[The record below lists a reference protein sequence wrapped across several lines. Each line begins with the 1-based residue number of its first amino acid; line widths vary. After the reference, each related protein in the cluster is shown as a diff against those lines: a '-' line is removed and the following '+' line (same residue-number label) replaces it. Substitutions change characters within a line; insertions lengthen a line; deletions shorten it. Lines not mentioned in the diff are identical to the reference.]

1 MLKAYFG
8 ISFNIWHVAGAITI
22 KVDRALRRAGQG
34 SRGVRGLPLRSS
46 SLGDALMRQPS
57 EEVCNTVRRMAHCL
71 LATATVALIP
81 GHWPML
87 DGALL
92 PPSGLALLLLL
103 NFGEAAAAL
112 FLIRGWC
119 VRAGGRGQRERQP
132 AQQPGAVPAA
142 QHERHQRGPGRCW
155 SYSSA

>member
-1 MLKAYFG
+1 M
-8 ISFNIWHVAGAITI
+8 AGAITI

-34 SRGVRGLPLRSS
+34 SRGVRGLPLRSN
-46 SLGDALMRQPS
+46 SLGDAIMRQPS

-71 LATATVALIP
+71 LPTATVALIP

-92 PPSGLALLLLL
+92 PPSGLAPLLLL
-103 NFGEAAAAL
+103 NLWGTLLLAL

-142 QHERHQRGPGRCW
+142 QHERHQRGPGCRC
-155 SYSSA
+155 